1 MAVGTLL
8 TLLLLCWAIVLTVT
22 VAVWTAGA
30 IILTIQAAAHLGR
43 RTWALIDRRFGR
55 LSFPRAAKRS

>member
-22 VAVWTAGA
+22 VAVWSAGA
-30 IILTIQAAAHLGR
+30 IILTIQAAVRLGR
-43 RTWALIDRRFGR
+43 RTWG
-55 LSFPRAAKRS
+55 